1 MPARRKSRHGKAA
14 RCGWQ
19 ARSVPAFHS
28 DGSSRSGSQETS
40 RPSWWARS
48 QCLVILPVSALQ
60 WAVRADSCASYRTDR
75 RVLFGSRWAEAVPLA
90 RLLAIASLASFAGCL
105 TYPMLVAVGRVRDAL
120 IVNLLSIPP
129 ALLLLFAVS
138 FYGVEGVAASSL
150 VSFPLQ
156 ASIAWW
162 FIRSISTSASLTC
175 STPVERARL

>member
-120 IVNLLSIPP
+120 IAPSLLRCC
-129 ALLLLFAVS
+129 
-138 FYGVEGVAASSL
+138 SSL
-150 VSFPLQ
+150 RCRSTASKGSQRVLSF
-156 ASIAWW
+156 
-162 FIRSISTSASLTC
+162 RSHSRRRSHGGSSAVYRH
-175 STPVERARL
+175 PPR